1 MRVLVRRCWGSRPAG
16 GGPDARPTP
25 QWRAL
30 AGLGASPGRED
41 GRGVRVREKP
51 PWRVLFFGTDQFARE
66 ALRALHAARE
76 NKEEELIE
84 KLEVVTVPSPSP
96 KGLPVKQY
104 AVQSQLPVYEWP
116 DVGSGEFDVGVV
128 ASFGRLLSEA
138 LILKFPYGILNVH
151 PSCLPRW
158 RGPAPIIHT
167 VLHGDTV
174 TGVTIM
180 QIRPKRF
187 DVGPIL
193 KQETVPVPPK
203 STAKELEAVLS
214 RLGANMLISVLK
226 NLPESLSNGRQQPTE
241 GVTHAP
247 KISAGTSCIKWEE
260 QTSEQIFRLYRAIGN
275 IIPLQ
280 TLWMDN
286 AIKLLELV
294 EVNSSILTDPK
305 LTGQPV
311 IPGSVI
317 YHKQSQILLVCCKDG
332 WIGVRSVMFKKTL
345 TATDFYNGYLHPWY
359 QKDSRA
365 RPSQCRFQTLT
376 LPTKKKQ
383 ENKIVAMQQ
392 CIK

>member
-1 MRVLVRRCWGSRPAG
+1 MTSWSTAAYLPWSC
-16 GGPDARPTP
+16 
-25 QWRAL
+25 
-30 AGLGASPGRED
+30 
-41 GRGVRVREKP
+41 P
-51 PWRVLFFGTDQFARE
+51 PPECYV
-66 ALRALHAARE
+66 E
-76 NKEEELIE
+76 NKGEELIE
-84 KLEVVTVPSPSP
+84 NLEVVTVPSPSP
-96 KGLPVKQY
+96 KRLPVKQY

-116 DVGSGEFDVGVV
+116 DVGSGEYDVGVV

-174 TGVTIM
+174 AGVTIM

-203 STAKELEAVLS
+203 STTKDLEAVLS

-226 NLPESLSNGRQQPTE
+226 TLPESLNNGRQQPAE

-247 KISAGTSCIKWEE
+247 KISAATSCIKWEE
-260 QTSEQIFRLYRAIGN
+260 QTSEQIFRLHRAIGN

-280 TLWMDN
+280 TLWMN
-286 AIKLLELV
+286 STIKLLDVV
-294 EVNSSILTDPK
+294 EVNSSVLTDPK
-305 LTGQPV
+305 LTGQAV

-317 YHKQSQILLVCCKDG
+317 YHRQSQILLVCCKDG
-332 WIGVRSVMFKKTL
+332 WIGVRSVMLKKTL

-359 QKDSRA
+359 QKNSLA
-365 RPSQCRFQTLT
+365 PPSQCRFQTLR
-376 LPTKKKQ
+376 LPLKKKQ
-383 ENKIVAMQQ
+383 EKKIVAMQ
-392 CIK
+392 

>member
-1 MRVLVRRCWGSRPAG
+1 MFMRRCWGTLPVGGCAG
-16 GGPDARPTP
+16 RRKIP
-25 QWRAL
+25 QWPAL
-30 AGLGASPGRED
+30 AGLSGSPGGED
-41 GRGVRVREKP
+41 GWGVRVREKP
-51 PWRVLFFGTDQFARE
+51 PWRVLFFGTDEFARE
-66 ALRALHAARE
+66 TLRALHAARE

-96 KGLPVKQY
+96 KGLPVKQF

-116 DVGSGEFDVGVV
+116 DVGSGEYDVGVV

-167 VLHGDTV
+167 VLHGDTI

-193 KQETVPVPPK
+193 KQEVIPVPPK
-203 STAKELEAVLS
+203 TTSKELEAVLS
-214 RLGANMLISVLK
+214 RLGADMLISVLK
-226 NLPESLSNGRQQPTE
+226 NLPESLNSGRQQPAE

-247 KISAGTSCIKWEE
+247 KISAATSCVKWEE

-280 TLWMDN
+280 TLWMN
-286 AIKLLELV
+286 NTIKLLDLV
-294 EVNSSILTDPK
+294 EVNSLLLTDSK
-305 LTGQPV
+305 LTEQAV

-317 YHKQSQILLVCCKDG
+317 YHKKSQILLVCCKDG
-332 WIGVRSVMFKKTL
+332 WIGVRSVMLKKTL
-345 TATDFYNGYLHPWY
+345 TATDFYNGYLHHWY
-359 QKDSRA
+359 QKNSPVQ
-365 RPSQCRFQTLT
+365 PSQCRFQTLR
-376 LPTKKKQ
+376 LPPKKRQKKKIIAVQ
-383 ENKIVAMQQ
+383 
-392 CIK
+392 

>member
-1 MRVLVRRCWGSRPAG
+1 MRVLVRRCWGPRPVG
-16 GGPDARPTP
+16 GGAGRRPSP

-30 AGLGASPGRED
+30 AGLGGED
-41 GRGVRVREKP
+41 GRGTRVREKP
-51 PWRVLFFGTDQFARE
+51 PWRVLFFGTDQFSRE
-66 ALRALHAARE
+66 ALRALHAARD

-116 DVGSGEFDVGVV
+116 DVGSGEYDVGVV

-167 VLHGDTV
+167 VLQGDTI

-193 KQETVPVPPK
+193 KQETIPVPPK
-203 STAKELEAVLS
+203 STAKELEVVLS

-226 NLPESLSNGRQQPTE
+226 NLPESLKNGRQQPTE

-247 KISAGTSCIKWEE
+247 KISARTSCIKWEE
-260 QTSEQIFRLYRAIGN
+260 QTSEEIFRLHRAIGS

-286 AIKLLELV
+286 TIKLLDLV
-294 EVNSSILTDPK
+294 EVNRSVLTDPK
-305 LTGQPV
+305 LTGQAV
-311 IPGSVI
+311 IPGSII
-317 YHKQSQILLVCCKDG
+317 YHKQSQKLLVCCKDG
-332 WIGVRSVMFKKTL
+332 WIGVRSVMLKKTL
-345 TATDFYNGYLHPWY
+345 TAADFYNGYLHPWH
-359 QKDSRA
+359 QKNSQA
-365 RPSQCRFQTLT
+365 HPSQCRFQTLR
-376 LPTKKKQ
+376 LPTKKQ
-383 ENKIVAMQQ
+383 GEKIVAMQQ
-392 CIK
+392 CTK

>member
-1 MRVLVRRCWGSRPAG
+1 MRALVRRCWGRRPVG
-16 GGPDARPTP
+16 GGAGRRPGP
-25 QWRAL
+25 QGRAL
-30 AGLGASPGRED
+30 AGFGGED
-41 GRGVRVREKP
+41 GRGPRIREKP
-51 PWRVLFFGTDQFARE
+51 PWRVLFFGTDRFSRE

-76 NKEEELIE
+76 NKEEPLIE

-104 AVQSQLPVYEWP
+104 AVQAQLPVYEWP
-116 DVGSGEFDVGVV
+116 DVGSGEYDVGVV

-193 KQETVPVPPK
+193 KQETIPVPPK
-203 STAKELEAVLS
+203 STAKELEGVLS

-226 NLPESLSNGRQQPTE
+226 NLPESLNSGRQQPTE
-241 GVTHAP
+241 GATHAP
-247 KISAGTSCIKWEE
+247 KISARTSCIKWEE
-260 QTSEQIFRLYRAIGN
+260 QTSEEIFRLHRAIGN

-286 AIKLLELV
+286 TIKLLDLV
-294 EVNSSILTDPK
+294 EVNSSVLTDPK
-305 LTGQPV
+305 FAGQAV

-317 YHKQSQILLVCCKDG
+317 YHKPSQKLLVCCKDG
-332 WIGVRSVMFKKTL
+332 WIGVRSVMLKKTL
-345 TATDFYNGYLHPWY
+345 TATDFYNGYLHPWH
-359 QKDSRA
+359 QKNPQVH
-365 RPSQCRFQTLT
+365 PSQCRFQTLR
-376 LPTKKKQ
+376 LPTKKRGK
-383 ENKIVAMQQ
+383 KIVAMQQ
-392 CIK
+392 CTK

>member
-1 MRVLVRRCWGSRPAG
+1 MRVLVRCCWRLGLGRGVAG
-16 GGPDARPTP
+16 GSLSF

-30 AGLGASPGRED
+30 ARLRGSLGGED
-41 GRGVRVREKP
+41 GRDTRVREKP
-51 PWRVLFFGTDQFARE
+51 PWRVLFFGTDQFAQE
-66 ALRALHAARE
+66 TLRALNAARE

-96 KGLPVKQY
+96 KGFPVKQY

-116 DVGSGEFDVGVV
+116 DVGSGEYDVGVV

-167 VLHGDTV
+167 VLHGDSV

-193 KQETVPVPPK
+193 KQETISVPPK
-203 STAKELEAVLS
+203 STAKELEGVLS

-226 NLPESLSNGRQQPTE
+226 NLPESLKNGKQQPAE
-241 GVTHAP
+241 GVTQAP

-280 TLWMDN
+280 TLWMEN
-286 AIKLLELV
+286 TVKLLDLV
-294 EVNSSILTDPK
+294 EVNSSILADAK
-305 LTGQPV
+305 LTKQTL
-311 IPGSVI
+311 IPGSVV

-332 WIGVRSVMFKKTL
+332 WIGVRSVKLKKTL
-345 TATDFYNGYLHPWY
+345 TATDFFNGYLHPWY
-359 QKDSRA
+359 QKNFQVQ
-365 RPSQCRFQTLT
+365 PNHCRFQTLR
-376 LPTKKKQ
+376 LPTKKKP
-383 ENKIVAMQQ
+383 EKNCCYATVH
-392 CIK
+392 

>member
-1 MRVLVRRCWGSRPAG
+1 MRVLVRRCWGCRPAG
-16 GGPDARPTP
+16 GGPDARPSP
-25 QWRAL
+25 QWRVL
-30 AGLGASPGRED
+30 AGVCASSGGED
-41 GRGVRVREKP
+41 GRDVRVREKP

-96 KGLPVKQY
+96 KGPPVKQY

-116 DVGSGEFDVGVV
+116 DVGSGDYDVGVV

-226 NLPESLSNGRQQPTE
+226 NLPESLSNGRPQPTE

-247 KISAGTSCIKWEE
+247 KISAGTSCINWEE

-275 IIPLQ
+275 I
-280 TLWMDN
+280 
-286 AIKLLELV
+286 
-294 EVNSSILTDPK
+294 
-305 LTGQPV
+305 
-311 IPGSVI
+311 
-317 YHKQSQILLVCCKDG
+317 DG
-332 WIGVRSVMFKKTL
+332 WIGVRSVMLKKTL

-359 QKDSRA
+359 QKDSQA
-365 RPSQCRFQTLT
+365 QPNQCRFQTLR
-376 LPTKKKQ
+376 LPAKKKQ